1 MTHLPITHKEG
12 IAHRRSLL
20 CFSLLPRYPALGVPF
35 YTFYKQIGTSPGGN
49 PIYAK
54 TYVPAIEVTGMEEYF
69 QKAMEFHGS

>member
-1 MTHLPITHKEG
+1 M
-12 IAHRRSLL
+12 
-20 CFSLLPRYPALGVPF
+20 GVPF